1 LFHTNEENWIIMT
14 KKPPVAI
21 RMARPEDAQAI
32 LDIYAPYVIDTAIT
46 FVSTLPTAD
55 EIRAKMI
62 DIEKRYPYLVCAID
76 ERVVGFAYA
85 NMVRPHEAYRWNAEL
100 SVYIDPNYQGRGIAT
115 ALYTALF
122 QILKAQG
129 FCNLYAVI
137 TLPNEASIALH
148 RHFGFRELA
157 VHHADG
163 YKMGAWR
170 DVLWMLYRI
179 EGAAAPETHGPP
191 VPLPRLRTNEVETAL
206 SMASAL
212 LSGAQ

>member
-1 LFHTNEENWIIMT
+1 MM

-21 RMARPEDAQAI
+21 RLAQPTDAQAI
-32 LDIYAPYVIDTAIT
+32 LNIYAPYVTDTTIT
-46 FVSTLPTAD
+46 FVSTLPTAE
-55 EIRAKMI
+55 EIGKKML
-62 DIEKRYPYLVCAID
+62 DIEKRYPYLVCTVGDAL
-76 ERVVGFAYA
+76 VGFAYA
-85 NMVRPHEAYRWNAEL
+85 SMVRPHEAYRWNAEL
-100 SVYIDPNYQGRGIAT
+100 SVYIEAGYQGRGIAT

-137 TLPNEASIALH
+137 TLPNDASVALH

-157 VHHADG
+157 VHQADG

-179 EGAAAPETHGPP
+179 EGAADPETHGPP
-191 VPLPRLRTNEVETAL
+191 IRLNKLRTNELKTTL
-206 SMASAL
+206 SMATAL
-212 LSGAQ
+212 LSGAL

>member
-1 LFHTNEENWIIMT
+1 MT
-14 KKPPVAI
+14 QRNPVSI
-21 RMARPEDAQAI
+21 RLAQPEDAQAI

-46 FVSTLPTAD
+46 FVSTVPTAN
-55 EIRAKMI
+55 EIRGKMI
-62 DIEKRYPYLVCAID
+62 DIEKTYPYLVCTIG
-76 ERVVGFAYA
+76 ERLVGFAYA
-85 NMVRPHEAYRWNAEL
+85 SRARPHEAYRWNAEL
-100 SVYIDPNYQGRGIAT
+100 SVYIDPGYQGRGIAT

-137 TLPNEASIALH
+137 TLPNEASVALH
-148 RHFGFRELA
+148 KHFGFEELA
-157 VHHADG
+157 VHRADG

-179 EGAAAPETHGPP
+179 EGATDPELHGPP
-191 VPLPRLRTNEVETAL
+191 MPLPKLRKNEIDTIL
-206 SMASAL
+206 SMATAL

>member
-1 LFHTNEENWIIMT
+1 MIR
-14 KKPPVAI
+14 KPPVAI
-21 RMARPEDAQAI
+21 RMAQPEDAQTI
-32 LDIYAPYVIDTAIT
+32 LDIYAPYVVDTAIT
-46 FVSTLPTAD
+46 FVSTLPTVD
-55 EIRAKMI
+55 EIGAKMI
-62 DIEKRYPYLVCAID
+62 DIEKRYPYLVCTID
-76 ERVVGFAYA
+76 ENVVGFAYA
-85 NMVRPHEAYRWNAEL
+85 SKARPHEAYRWNAEL
-100 SVYIDPNYQGRGIAT
+100 SVYIDPHYQGSGIAT

-137 TLPNEASIALH
+137 TLPNKASIALH

-157 VHHADG
+157 VHQADG

-179 EGAAAPETHGPP
+179 EGAADPEVHGPP
-191 VPLPRLRTNEVETAL
+191 VPLQKLRANEIETAL
-206 SMASAL
+206 SMATAL

>member
-1 LFHTNEENWIIMT
+1 MAQ
-14 KKPPVAI
+14 KPPVSI
-21 RMARPEDAQAI
+21 RMAQPEDAQAI
-32 LDIYAPYVIDTAIT
+32 LGIYAPYVTDTAIT
-46 FVSTLPTAD
+46 FVSTLPTAE
-55 EIRAKMI
+55 EIHQKML
-62 DIEKRYPYLVCAID
+62 DIKKRYPYLVCTVEND
-76 ERVVGFAYA
+76 VVGFAYA
-85 NMVRPHEAYRWNAEL
+85 NRARPHEAYRWNAEL
-100 SVYIDPNYQGRGIAT
+100 SVYIDPGYQGRGIAT

-157 VHHADG
+157 VHQADG

-179 EGAAAPETHGPP
+179 EGAANPETHGPP
-191 VPLPRLRTNEVETAL
+191 LPLMKLRKNEIETTLSIATAL
-206 SMASAL
+206 L
-212 LSGAQ
+212 VGVQ

>member
-1 LFHTNEENWIIMT
+1 
-14 KKPPVAI
+14 
-21 RMARPEDAQAI
+21 MAQATDAQAI
-32 LDIYAPYVIDTAIT
+32 LDIYAPYVTDTAIT

-55 EIRAKMI
+55 EIRKKMI

-76 ERVVGFAYA
+76 EKVVGFAYA
-85 NMVRPHEAYRWNAEL
+85 SMARPHEAYRWNAEL
-100 SVYIDPNYQGRGIAT
+100 SVYIDPGYHGRGIAT

-137 TLPNEASIALH
+137 TLPNDASIALH

-157 VHHADG
+157 VHRADG
-163 YKMGAWR
+163 YKMGEWR

-179 EGAAAPETHGPP
+179 EGAADPETHGPP
-191 VPLPRLRTNEVETAL
+191 LRLPNLRPNELTTAL
-206 SMASAL
+206 SMATAL
-212 LSGAQ
+212 LSGSL